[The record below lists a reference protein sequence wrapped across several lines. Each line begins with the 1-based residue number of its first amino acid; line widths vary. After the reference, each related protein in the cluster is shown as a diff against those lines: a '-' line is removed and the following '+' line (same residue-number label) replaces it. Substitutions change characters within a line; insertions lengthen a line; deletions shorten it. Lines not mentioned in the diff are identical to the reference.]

1 MFINI
6 RYNSGSVSLPVIV
19 KYGARSFAFFFS
31 KPCCV
36 ISPEREKGGERGGEG
51 EGEGEREREGEHIN
65 FIPSVSCLKGTK

>member
-36 ISPEREKGGERGGEG
+36 ISPERERGGREG
-51 EGEGEREREGEHIN
+51 GGERERERERERGGERESI
-65 FIPSVSCLKGTK
+65 